1 MTESSQDDV
10 IAVLTRDHREVQAL
24 FDELEQTPDSADPKR
39 RKSLVDQVTTDL
51 VRHATA
57 EEQFLCPAVRS
68 TVDGGAELADRE
80 ISEHA
85 QVERSLKE
93 LEGMQPGEA
102 PFEPTLQN
110 LIALV
115 NAHFADEEQTLF
127 PRLRSA
133 WTDDDLVQIG
143 KLVTAG
149 KKIAPTRP
157 RPGAPDT
164 PHGGLAAPG
173 LGGADRIGDAFSG
186 RGHGA

>member
-1 MTESSQDDV
+1 MIDNAPDDV
-10 IAVLTRDHREVQAL
+10 IAILTRDHREIQAL
-24 FDELEQTPDSADPKR
+24 FNELDRTRDGADPKR
-39 RKSLVDQVTTDL
+39 RKALVDRATIEL

-57 EEQFLCPAVRS
+57 EEQFLYPAVRLN
-68 TVDGGAELADRE
+68 VGGGAELADRE
-80 ISEHA
+80 IRDHA

-164 PHGGLAAPG
+164 PRGDLAAPG
-173 LGGADRIGDAFSG
+173 LGVADRIGDAFSG